1 MKPFSMHAVLKYR
14 QQLEDVA
21 RQNMHRALEQET
33 RLRDALIRSQD
44 ELASLHRDLQKE
56 SEKVPPPIAS
66 CCLSTELLW
75 SRNRLSAGKM
85 ISINSRFRSLKK
97 RQHLVKTSKDKKI
110 MEKVQEQQNAAFK
123 RSLARGEA
131 AVLDEIAVLSH
142 GRQEDPDTPGTNDP
156 ENERFFA
163 AGH

>member
-33 RLRDALIRSQD
+33 RLRDALIRSQE
-44 ELASLHRDLQKE
+44 ELASLHRDLQRESAVGTTADRFLLFEYRIDLVKE
-56 SEKVPPPIAS
+56 QIIRRQNDLDKQQVQVA
-66 CCLSTELLW
+66 
-75 SRNRLSAGKM
+75 
-85 ISINSRFRSLKK
+85 KK

-110 MEKVQEQQNAAFK
+110 MEKLQEQQNAAFK
-123 RSLARGEA
+123 TSLAHREA

-142 GRQEDPDTPGTNDP
+142 GRQVDPDTPGTNDP
-156 ENERFFA
+156 ENEHFFA
-163 AGH
+163 ARR